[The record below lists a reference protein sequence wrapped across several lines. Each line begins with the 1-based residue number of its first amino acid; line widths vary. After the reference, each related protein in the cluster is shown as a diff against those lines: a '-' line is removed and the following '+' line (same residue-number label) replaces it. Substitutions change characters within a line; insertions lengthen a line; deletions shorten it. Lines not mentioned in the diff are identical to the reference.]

1 MKILQINTVCGTG
14 STGRIATDI
23 HNILLE
29 EGYESYI
36 AYGRGEAKN
45 IAEKYTIKI
54 GNKYDMYVHGILTR
68 LFDRH
73 GLASKKATEEF
84 IKKIEK
90 LNPDVIHLH
99 NIHGYYLNYQILFR
113 YLKQSN
119 KKVIW
124 TLHDSWSYT
133 GHCAY
138 YDYVK
143 CEKWKTQCK
152 NCPQKEK
159 YPTTNFID
167 NSFNNYNLKKE
178 SFLGVRDLTIVT
190 PSKWLGDEVKKSFL
204 KNYKIQVINNGIDLK
219 NFKPTKSDFIQKY
232 NLENK
237 FIILGVASV
246 WDERKGIKYFYELS
260 NKLEANEKIV
270 LVGLNKNQLKELPK
284 NILGIER
291 TNSVKELAEIYT
303 TSDVFV
309 NPTLEEVQGLTN
321 LEAQACGTFGIT
333 FNTGG
338 SPECYSKETGIVV
351 GKENLEELIKAI
363 RKIKKEG
370 YDSKKCTERSRKNY
384 SKDEKFREY
393 INNYL

>member
-1 MKILQINTVCGTG
+1 MKILQINSVCGTG

-29 EGYESYI
+29 EGHESYI

-99 NIHGYYLNYQILFR
+99 NIHGYYLNYQILFK

-143 CEKWKTQCK
+143 CKKWKTQCK

-178 SFLGVRDLTIVT
+178 SFLGVKDLTIVT
-190 PSKWLGDEVKKSFL
+190 PSKWLAEEVKKSFL
-204 KNYKIQVINNGIDLK
+204 KDYKIQVINNGIDLE
-219 NFKPTKSDFIQKY
+219 NFKPTKSNFREKY
-232 NLENK
+232 KLEDK

-260 NKLEANEKIV
+260 KKLETNEKIV

-291 TNSVKELAEIYT
+291 TNSVKELAEIYAAAN
-303 TSDVFV
+303 VFV
-309 NPTLEEVQGLTN
+309 NPTLEDNFPTTN
-321 LEAQACGTFGIT
+321 LEAGACGTFGIT

-338 SPECYSKETGIVV
+338 SPECYDTNTGIIVE
-351 GKENLEELIKAI
+351 KENLEQLIEAI
-363 RKIKKEG
+363 RKIKKKG
-370 YDSKKCTERSRKNY
+370 YSSEECMERVRRNY
-384 SKDEKFREY
+384 SKEEKFMEY
-393 INNYL
+393 LKIYS